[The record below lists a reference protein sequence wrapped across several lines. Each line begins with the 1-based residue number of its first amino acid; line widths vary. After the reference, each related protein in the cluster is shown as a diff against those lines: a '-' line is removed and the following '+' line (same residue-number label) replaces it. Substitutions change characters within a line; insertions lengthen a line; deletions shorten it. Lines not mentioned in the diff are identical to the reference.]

1 MYLSNIYLDSTPENF
16 TVVDTSGSQ
25 LQNVIESELQ
35 SALHEI
41 RVQQAVENQ
50 QATASLVPPSAR
62 VQPTS
67 TRRRGRHGDR
77 RRLQH
82 RAARIRPSAG
92 VESTQIGASR
102 GLSTS
107 SSSDARSRNTRRGK

>member
-1 MYLSNIYLDSTPENF
+1 MYLPNIYLDSTPENF
-16 TVVDTSGSQ
+16 TVVDTSDSQ

-41 RVQQAVENQ
+41 RVQQSVENQ
-50 QATASLVPPSAR
+50 QASLVTPSAR
-62 VQPTS
+62 VQPTG
-67 TRRRGRHGDR
+67 TRRRGQHGDR
-77 RRLQH
+77 RRMQH